1 MQLSM
6 KLSDFWWINENI
18 VLNVCFT
25 NIGKKHIVKETF
37 KVVICP
43 SSWYT
48 LEISYNFIC
57 QINLN
62 KFGRKNGK
70 TWKGEKTETERKI
83 DDG

>member
-25 NIGKKHIVKETF
+25 NIEKKHIVKETF

-43 SSWYT
+43 SSRYT

-57 QINLN
+57 QVYCN
-62 KFGRKNGK
+62 KA
-70 TWKGEKTETERKI
+70 
-83 DDG
+83 